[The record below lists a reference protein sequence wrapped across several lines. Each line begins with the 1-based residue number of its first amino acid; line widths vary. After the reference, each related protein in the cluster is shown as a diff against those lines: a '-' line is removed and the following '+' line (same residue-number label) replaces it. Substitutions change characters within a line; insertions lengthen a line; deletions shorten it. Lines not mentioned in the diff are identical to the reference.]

1 VIPTIANAHL
11 INQPRLGLR
20 SIFWVWRLCSGSLS
34 GSAESILAFTI
45 QRTYSPAG
53 VLVPPGQGF
62 AGVSSLGSSIGAAS
76 NVVAEN
82 ASIEFSRNMR
92 ALYRPTH

>member
-1 VIPTIANAHL
+1 MDQGRGELPKPTWINEIYIEPAIIYRSIFRNLKATAVIPTIANAHL

-45 QRTYSPAG
+45 QRTYSLAG
-53 VLVPPGQGF
+53 V
-62 AGVSSLGSSIGAAS
+62 
-76 NVVAEN
+76 
-82 ASIEFSRNMR
+82 
-92 ALYRPTH
+92 